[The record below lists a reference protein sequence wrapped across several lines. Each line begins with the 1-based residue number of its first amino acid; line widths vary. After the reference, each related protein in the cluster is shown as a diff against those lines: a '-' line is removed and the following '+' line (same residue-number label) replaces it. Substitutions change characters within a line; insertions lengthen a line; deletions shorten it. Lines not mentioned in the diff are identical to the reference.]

1 MITIPVRVCGD
12 YWVNP
17 AEVNQ
22 QLEKIAGK
30 DSVILDLQF
39 EGPSLYSLGIAATVN
54 DYCQKYQLSAKNI
67 YIENWSNRA
76 EPVDYTV
83 VNSHVISHF
92 FSHSKNYWIDSIP
105 ESTHQHKFGYF
116 IGRRSIPRAVIMY
129 QLNHKYSSGI
139 LFSCLKN
146 KSDMPWMYPGPQ
158 VEKLQDWLT
167 QHQQKDFCSWWET
180 DPVDSIDNHFF
191 EDSYNT
197 TMNTNI
203 DLLKFYRDFDIELVS
218 ESYTRGSSFFPT
230 EKTVRPIMAAKP
242 ILVYGPANYLENL
255 RKLGFETYSKS
266 WDESYD
272 LLEGPARWR
281 AMQKL
286 IDKIMD
292 MNTDEYKEMIEQAT
306 EIAIRNRKH
315 LSGIVNKK

>member
-1 MITIPVRVCGD
+1 
-12 YWVNP
+12 
-17 AEVNQ
+17 
-22 QLEKIAGK
+22 
-30 DSVILDLQF
+30 
-39 EGPSLYSLGIAATVN
+39 
-54 DYCQKYQLSAKNI
+54 
-67 YIENWSNRA
+67 
-76 EPVDYTV
+76 
-83 VNSHVISHF
+83 
-92 FSHSKNYWIDSIP
+92 
-105 ESTHQHKFGYF
+105 
-116 IGRRSIPRAVIMY
+116 
-129 QLNHKYSSGI
+129 
-139 LFSCLKN
+139 
-146 KSDMPWMYPGPQ
+146 MPWMYPGPQ